1 MKSIFMR
8 RFSDFYKKVNE
19 QEELATVTFNDPK
32 DLEVE
37 PVAPSQT
44 VIKPLSAGEGGSLDD
59 HFRKILEF
67 QMQTKVFHWGTENF
81 AEHKASCEIF
91 DAINLTLDQLVE
103 AYQGYVGRIKFGGQ
117 YTMINYAD
125 VDAFAWLG
133 GIEEIVKILRTQI
146 EYSDI
151 QNILDEVQASISK
164 FKYLLTLKK

>member
-1 MKSIFMR
+1 MR
-8 RFSDFYKKVNE
+8 RFSDFYKQVNE

-59 HFRKILEF
+59 QFRKILEF
-67 QMQTKVFHWGTENF
+67 QMQLKAFHWGTEIYS
-81 AEHKASCEIF
+81 EHQAAGLTYESV
-91 DAINLTLDQLVE
+91 DAIMDTLVE

-133 GIEEIVKILRTQI
+133 GMEEIIKQLRETI
-146 EYSDI
+146 EYSDV
-151 QNILDEVQASISK
+151 QNILDELLAAISK

>member
-1 MKSIFMR
+1 MR

-19 QEELATVTFNDPK
+19 QEELATVNFDDPK

-37 PVAPSQT
+37 PVGQT
-44 VIKPLSAGEGGSLDD
+44 EPVIKPLSDGEGGSLDD
-59 HFRKILEF
+59 HFRKLLEF
-67 QMQTKVFHWGTENF
+67 QMQTRVFHWGTENF
-81 AEHKASCEIF
+81 AEHKASCEIY
-91 DAINLTLDQLVE
+91 DAVNGILDELIE
-103 AYQGYVGRIKFGGQ
+103 AYQGYVGRVKFGGQ

>member
-44 VIKPLSAGEGGSLDD
+44 VIRPLSDGEGGSLDD

-67 QMQTKVFHWGTENF
+67 QVQLKVYHWGTEVYS
-81 AEHKASCEIF
+81 EHKASCKIHKSIS
-91 DAINLTLDQLVE
+91 DSLDTLVE